1 MTVRYTDG
9 DGLATWRHGQPS
21 IQMDYAPEQWHVRG
35 IRAARFKPCPH
46 CGGAVLA
53 RERVLEA
60 SRFGPAVI
68 RRAECSNASCGWV
81 YMRTGGTREEFVR
94 AVNERSGERG

>member
-1 MTVRYTDG
+1 MVPYTDG
-9 DGLATWRHGQPS
+9 DGLAMWRPGQTS
-21 IQMDYAPEQWHVRG
+21 IAMDYEPEQWRERG

-68 RRAECSNASCGWV
+68 RRAECGNASCGWV

-94 AVNERSGERG
+94 AVNERRSGERG

>member
-1 MTVRYTDG
+1 MANDG
-9 DGLATWRHGQPS
+9 WFKCEDCGYAVKAKVP
-21 IQMDYAPEQWHVRG
+21 DYVQQLSS
-35 IRAARFKPCPH
+35 PCPH
-46 CGGAVLA
+46 CGGTVLA
-53 RERVLEA
+53 KERVLEA

-81 YMRTGGTREEFVR
+81 YMRTGGMREEFVR